1 MGSGQKILT
10 RLTRDDIIYL
20 LLVHFCVVVADNH
33 DSTEEVERR

>member
-1 MGSGQKILT
+1 MDSGQKVLT
-10 RLTRDDIIYL
+10 RLAGDDSIYL